1 MKQFTLLF
9 FTLLAIQCSLQAQ
22 DMITYG
28 DTIRFE
34 NDNAFISID
43 TSQNNIWQI
52 GVPQKNIFNA
62 AYSPNRAILTDTLQ
76 PYPINNNSYFQVMVT
91 NQNLPFF
98 LFPMSVFL
106 EFKHKINSDSLKDG
120 GYITISYDKGIT
132 WDNVINSAP
141 PFVGFFMN
149 TNIYS
154 QSDTLID
161 GKVGFSG
168 TDTSWKTTNIGWPLM
183 GVKNNVV
190 YDTILFR
197 FNFISD
203 SIQTNKDGWMI
214 DDIRLYAVFYSGI
227 NEKQT
232 MSLAAFPNPCNNDI
246 TFSFPLSND
255 TKQLSIFA
263 SDGTLVY
270 QSKLTSKQYF
280 RYDSSVLPDG
290 IYVARLLAGN
300 GSTQLEKFVVK
311 H

>member
-1 MKQFTLLF
+1 
-9 FTLLAIQCSLQAQ
+9 
-22 DMITYG
+22 
-28 DTIRFE
+28 
-34 NDNAFISID
+34 
-43 TSQNNIWQI
+43 
-52 GVPQKNIFNA
+52 
-62 AYSPNRAILTDTLQ
+62 
-76 PYPINNNSYFQVMVT
+76 
-91 NQNLPFF
+91 
-98 LFPMSVFL
+98 
-106 EFKHKINSDSLKDG
+106 
-120 GYITISYDKGIT
+120 
-132 WDNVINSAP
+132 
-141 PFVGFFMN
+141 MN

-154 QSDTLID
+154 QNDSLIN
-161 GKVGFSG
+161 GQVGFSG
-168 TDTSWKTTNIGWPLM
+168 TDTTWKTTNIGWPLM
-183 GVKNNVV
+183 GVKSSAQ

-227 NEKQT
+227 KEKHT

-246 TFSFPLSND
+246 TFSSLLAND
-255 TKQLSIFA
+255 TKLLSIFA

-280 RYDSSVLPDG
+280 RYDSSALPDG